1 MKIAI
6 CEFRQESN
14 SFNPVI
20 TDRSYF
26 ACGGIFD
33 GQAFIDKALR
43 EPCAASGML
52 HELMQAGAQIVPAYS
67 MVSQSGGPVA
77 SEVMD
82 EFLEKTLPTLC
93 ANLPLDGVLVSLH
106 GATQGTDCDD
116 VSGMLLERIRAVT
129 GEKTVISCS
138 CDLHANVTAKMIQNA
153 DFVCGYRTYPH
164 SDYYETGSRAARM
177 ALKRIMGE
185 QLVMVGMRIPM
196 IVPASSY
203 TTLSGFFSDLMQ
215 EARDM
220 VADGTVHD
228 ASIFQMQPWLDVPD
242 GGSIVLVIAAD
253 EQTAKEK
260 SAYLARKLFD
270 HRDVFEINMHSID
283 QIIDIAEKNT
293 EPVPVILVDSA
304 DSTNA
309 GAPGDSAAVLRCLTD
324 RKSSLKTAFVLND
337 LPAVQKAFASGV
349 GASLDLTLGCSKNK
363 TYSVSVDVHATVL
376 ALYPNA
382 TFAQEGPAGKGLINH
397 IGDAAVL
404 RAGNMDILVC
414 ENIAGN
420 GDPQLYRAFGIEP
433 TEYQLVVVKACTSF
447 RAAYV
452 LMSGQIYDAN
462 TMGAACPDL
471 GVFTFQKLPKRFY
484 PFTKAWDADPLS
496 VETGRRQSD
505 EKT

>member
-1 MKIAI
+1 MRIAI

-20 TDRSYF
+20 TTRSYF
-26 ACGGIFD
+26 ACGGIYD
-33 GQAFIDKALR
+33 GQAFVEKAKR

-52 HELMQAGAQIVPAYS
+52 HELEAAGAEIIPAYS

-77 SEVMD
+77 REVTD
-82 EFLEKTLPTLC
+82 EFLQRTLPVLR
-93 ANLPLDGVLVSLH
+93 ASLPLDGVLVSLH
-106 GATQGTDCDD
+106 GATQGTCCDD
-116 VSGMLLERIRAVT
+116 VSGMILEQIRAVT
-129 GEKTVISCS
+129 GGKTVISCS
-138 CDLHANVTAKMIQNA
+138 CDLHANVTAKMIENA

-177 ALKRIMGE
+177 ALKRIRGE
-185 QLVMVGMRIPM
+185 ALAMAGVRIPM
-196 IVPASSY
+196 IVPANSY
-203 TTLSGFFSDLMQ
+203 TTLSGFFRDLMQ

-220 VADGTVHD
+220 VSDGTVYD

-242 GGSIVLVIAAD
+242 GGSLVLVIAKD
-253 EQTAKEK
+253 VRTAEER
-260 SAYLARKLFD
+260 SEYLARKLFE
-270 HRDVFEINMHSID
+270 HRHVFEKRMLSID
-283 QIIDIAEKNT
+283 QIIDIAERNT
-293 EPVPVILVDSA
+293 ESIPVILVDSA

-309 GAPGDSAAVLRCLTD
+309 GAPGDSAAVLRRLVD
-324 RKSSLKTAFVLND
+324 RGSRLKTAFVLND
-337 LPAVQKAFASGV
+337 LPAVKQAFSAGV
-349 GASLDLTLGCSKNK
+349 GATLELTLGCSKNK
-363 TYSVSVDVHATVL
+363 TYSVAVDVTAQVV

-433 TEYQLVVVKACTSF
+433 TAYELVVVKACTSF
-447 RAAYV
+447 RAAYER
-452 LMSGQIYDAN
+452 MSDRIYDAI

-471 GVFTFQKLPKRFY
+471 GVFTFHKLPGRFY
-484 PFTKAWDADPLS
+484 PFTTEWEADPLTK
-496 VETGRRQSD
+496 EYGR
-505 EKT
+505 T